1 MTLLGDLLL
10 CAGSVLLFW
19 GTCALFSK
27 KPVVVKLHALGVGDT
42 LGAFLFVLGL
52 LLRSTEGRGLL
63 AAAAGALLLWG
74 PILSYALGRGAVGDE
89 GREGE

>member
-1 MTLLGDLLL
+1 MTLLGDLFL

-19 GTCALFSK
+19 GTLALFSK

-63 AAAAGALLLWG
+63 TG
-74 PILSYALGRGAVGDE
+74 PPRGGGSGSPALGAHPLLCARTRCRG
-89 GREGE
+89 